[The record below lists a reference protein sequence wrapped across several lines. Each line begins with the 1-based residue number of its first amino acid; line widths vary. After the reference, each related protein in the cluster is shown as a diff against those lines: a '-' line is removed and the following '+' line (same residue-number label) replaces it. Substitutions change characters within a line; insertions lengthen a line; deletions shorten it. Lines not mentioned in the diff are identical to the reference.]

1 MSYKFE
7 LHQVPGIYPVAD
19 AYDTTAATDII
30 KMPAE
35 GILFTRF
42 DGIGTTGTDT
52 VTVLACDNVTPSNT
66 HAVAFKYRVSTTP
79 DTWGAWTEATT
90 AGFAT
95 TAGSNQVYQIWVA
108 AEELAHIGYAYV
120 KVVFTQLVNAAVIS
134 SVMATL
140 IGARYKEQPES
151 LIV

>member
-1 MSYKFE
+1 MSYQFE
-7 LHQVPGIYPVAD
+7 LHQVPGIYPIAD
-19 AYDTTAATDII
+19 AYDTSAATDVI
-30 KMPAE
+30 KMPGE

-52 VTVLACDNVTPSNT
+52 ITVLACDNVTPSNT

-79 DTWGAWTEATT
+79 DTWGDWTEATVT
-90 AGFAT
+90 GFAT
-95 TAGSNQVYQIWVA
+95 TAGTNQVYQIWVA
-108 AEELAHIGYAYV
+108 AEEQAHVGYAYV
-120 KVVFTQLVNAAVIS
+120 KLVFTELVNDPVIS

>member
-1 MSYKFE
+1 MSTQFE
-7 LHQVPGIYPVAD
+7 LHQVPGIYPIAD
-19 AYDTTAATDII
+19 AYDTSAETDII
-30 KMPAE
+30 KMPGE

-52 VTVLACDNVTPSNT
+52 ITVLACDDIVPNNT
-66 HAVAFKYRVSTTP
+66 HAIAFKYRVSTTP
-79 DTWGAWTEATT
+79 DTYGAWTEATT
-90 AGFAT
+90 SGFAT
-95 TAGSNQVYQIWVA
+95 TAGTNQVYQIWVA

-120 KVVFTQLVNAAVIS
+120 KVVFTELVNAAVIS

-140 IGARYKEQPES
+140 VGARYAEQPES